1 MIYLELFWSF
11 FQVGLFSIGGGYAA
25 MPLIQNQVVD
35 IHPWLTMTGFAD
47 IMDGRMTPAQAGCFL
62 MGLRMKGETPLEM
75 AHAVGIALGRA
86 NRVEGLEGDCIDV
99 VGTGGDGRNSFNCST
114 ATALTL
120 AGMGYRVVKH
130 GNRAVSSS
138 CGSADA
144 LEGLG
149 FPLDVAPEDVRRLLD
164 ERNFA
169 FLFAPNFHPAF
180 RNVGPIRRELGIRT
194 LFNLLGPLINPAR
207 PTHILLGVARPEL
220 FELLAETLRQSHI
233 RKAAV
238 VYGAGGYDE
247 VTPLGPT
254 KMMIVHNGN
263 LTPMSLDPSDY
274 GIQPCNPEELAV
286 HSKSEAVDVLK
297 NILAGKGPR
306 AMMDMVILNV
316 GVAMFL
322 LEEHMDLSV
331 CMAKARE
338 AVCAGIGRRT
348 LHAA

>member
-1 MIYLELFWSF
+1 
-11 FQVGLFSIGGGYAA
+11 
-25 MPLIQNQVVD
+25 
-35 IHPWLTMTGFAD
+35 
-47 IMDGRMTPAQAGCFL
+47 
-62 MGLRMKGETPLEM
+62 
-75 AHAVGIALGRA
+75 
-86 NRVEGLEGDCIDV
+86 
-99 VGTGGDGRNSFNCST
+99 
-114 ATALTL
+114 
-120 AGMGYRVVKH
+120 
-130 GNRAVSSS
+130 
-138 CGSADA
+138 
-144 LEGLG
+144 
-149 FPLDVAPEDVRRLLD
+149 
-164 ERNFA
+164 
-169 FLFAPNFHPAF
+169 
-180 RNVGPIRRELGIRT
+180 
-194 LFNLLGPLINPAR
+194 
-207 PTHILLGVARPEL
+207 VARPEL
-220 FELLAETLRQSHI
+220 VELLAETLRQSHI